1 MKKPLFLILAILFID
16 QVFKIWIKT
25 NFHIGEEISLI
36 GNWAKLHFIEN
47 EGMAFG
53 MSFGGEFG
61 KLALTLFRIIASV
74 LIFIYLRKI
83 IDKEESKLNIYSI
96 SLIFAGAVGN
106 IIDSIFYGIVFSEST
121 YFSIAEIFP
130 SNGGYGT
137 LLHGKVVDMFYF
149 PIINTSFPT
158 WMPFIGGE
166 PFTFFNAIFNI
177 ADISISVGVGLLVLS
192 LLFFQK
198 KEENIEKDNI
208 KDSKETL

>member
-83 IDKEESKLNIYSI
+83 IDKKESKLNICSI

-177 ADISISVGVGLLVLS
+177 ADISISVGVGLLVIS

>member
-53 MSFGGEFG
+53 MSFGGELG

-83 IDKEESKLNIYSI
+83 IDKKESKLNIYSI

>member
-25 NFHIGEEISLI
+25 NFLIGEEISLI

-83 IDKEESKLNIYSI
+83 IDKKESKLNIYSI

>member
-83 IDKEESKLNIYSI
+83 IDKKESELNICSI

-177 ADISISVGVGLLVLS
+177 ADISISVGVGLLVIS

>member
-61 KLALTLFRIIASV
+61 KLALTLFRIIASI

-83 IDKEESKLNIYSI
+83 IDKKESKLNIYSI

-177 ADISISVGVGLLVLS
+177 ADISISVGVGLLVIS

>member
-83 IDKEESKLNIYSI
+83 IDKKESKLNICSI

-121 YFSIAEIFP
+121 YFSIAEILP

-177 ADISISVGVGLLVLS
+177 ADISISVGVGLLVIS

>member
-83 IDKEESKLNIYSI
+83 IDKKESKLNIYSI

-121 YFSIAEIFP
+121 YFSVAEIFP

-198 KEENIEKDNI
+198 KEENIEKDKI

>member
-83 IDKEESKLNIYSI
+83 IDKKESKLNIYSI

-158 WMPFIGGE
+158 WMPFTGGE

-177 ADISISVGVGLLVLS
+177 ADISISVGVGLLVIS

>member
-83 IDKEESKLNIYSI
+83 IDKKESKLNIYSI
-96 SLIFAGAVGN
+96 SLKRQ
-106 IIDSIFYGIVFSEST
+106 YLQ
-121 YFSIAEIFP
+121 YF
-130 SNGGYGT
+130 
-137 LLHGKVVDMFYF
+137 
-149 PIINTSFPT
+149 
-158 WMPFIGGE
+158 
-166 PFTFFNAIFNI
+166 
-177 ADISISVGVGLLVLS
+177 
-192 LLFFQK
+192 LLF
-198 KEENIEKDNI
+198 
-208 KDSKETL
+208 T

>member
-83 IDKEESKLNIYSI
+83 IDKKESKLNIYSI

-177 ADISISVGVGLLVLS
+177 ADISISVGVGLLVIS

>member
-25 NFHIGEEISLI
+25 NFLIGEEISLI

>member
-83 IDKEESKLNIYSI
+83 IDKKESKLNIYSI

-121 YFSIAEIFP
+121 YFSIAELFP

-177 ADISISVGVGLLVLS
+177 ADISISVGVGLLVIS

>member
-16 QVFKIWIKT
+16 QVIKIWIKT

-53 MSFGGEFG
+53 MSLGGEFG

-83 IDKEESKLNIYSI
+83 IDKKESKLNIYSI

-177 ADISISVGVGLLVLS
+177 ADISISVGVGLLVIS

-208 KDSKETL
+208 KNSKETL

>member
-83 IDKEESKLNIYSI
+83 IDKKESKLNIYSI

-121 YFSIAEIFP
+121 YFSIAELFP

-158 WMPFIGGE
+158 WMPFTGGE

-177 ADISISVGVGLLVLS
+177 ADISISVGVGLLVIS

>member
-61 KLALTLFRIIASV
+61 KLTLTLFRIIASV

-83 IDKEESKLNIYSI
+83 IDKKESKLNIYSI

-177 ADISISVGVGLLVLS
+177 ADISISVGVGLLVIS

>member
-83 IDKEESKLNIYSI
+83 IDKKESKLNIYSI

-158 WMPFIGGE
+158 WMPFTGGE

-177 ADISISVGVGLLVLS
+177 ADISISVGVGLLVIS

-208 KDSKETL
+208 KDSKKTL

>member
-16 QVFKIWIKT
+16 QIFKIWIKT

-83 IDKEESKLNIYSI
+83 IDKKESKLNIYSI

-158 WMPFIGGE
+158 WMPFTGGE

>member
-83 IDKEESKLNIYSI
+83 IDKKESKLNIYSI

>member
-83 IDKEESKLNIYSI
+83 IDKKESKLNICSI

-158 WMPFIGGE
+158 WMPFTGGE

-177 ADISISVGVGLLVLS
+177 ADISISVGVGLLVIS